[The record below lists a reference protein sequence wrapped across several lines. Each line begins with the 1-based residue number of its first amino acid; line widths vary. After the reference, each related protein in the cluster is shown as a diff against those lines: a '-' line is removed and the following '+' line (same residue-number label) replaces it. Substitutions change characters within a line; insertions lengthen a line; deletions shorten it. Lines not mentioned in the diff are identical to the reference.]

1 MASEGHIRG
10 KQCTLA
16 GSQTLVAMARAPCTH
31 ILPHCRGDAL
41 LSGQWIVLSVKRP
54 ALFSLL
60 VVSAVNP
67 SVNFILK

>member
-1 MASEGHIRG
+1 MHLGWEPNLGCHGESP
-10 KQCTLA
+10 L
-16 GSQTLVAMARAPCTH
+16 STH

-54 ALFSLL
+54 ALLSLL

-67 SVNFILK
+67 SVNYYTQIACNVLFW